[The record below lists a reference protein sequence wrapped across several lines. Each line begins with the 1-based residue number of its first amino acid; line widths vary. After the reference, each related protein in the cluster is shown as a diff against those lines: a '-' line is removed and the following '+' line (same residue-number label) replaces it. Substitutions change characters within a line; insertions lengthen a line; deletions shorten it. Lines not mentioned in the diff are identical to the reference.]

1 MFAQLPHAEDT
12 DYRLELGL
20 GRPPLII
27 RALHTN
33 MTYPACD
40 ERVTAM
46 WQALGA
52 AIGIAT
58 GVDTSTRPVH
68 RVLVT
73 DDRGMQ
79 WAAFNWLTEAF
90 DWEREHR

>member
-12 DYRLELGL
+12 DYRLELDL

-27 RALHTN
+27 RALHTDS
-33 MTYPACD
+33 TRPACD
-40 ERVTAM
+40 DRVTAM
-46 WQALGA
+46 WQALGG

-58 GVDTSTRPVH
+58 GVDTSTGPVNQ
-68 RVLVT
+68 VLVT

-79 WAAFNWLTEAF
+79 WAVFNWLTEALN
-90 DWEREHR
+90 WEREH